1 MVVAVARDKGREA
14 AGGPRVAGVELAA
27 GLARVIV
34 ARAEGGRL
42 RVLGRGESALGP
54 DAITGGLV
62 VDRPAVTAALAA
74 AFAAA
79 ERGGSTDRAV
89 VAIDGDD
96 VRTYHV
102 ATPFEREASATPIVR
117 AEIDRALRE
126 ARDDAAKTAETAV
139 ADDPALR
146 GVATARLSDELAG
159 LLVDGRELDSVVGYH
174 GRSLEVHTDVA
185 VAPLVLSG
193 AALATI
199 SSSRRRATAVSGIY
213 ALARL
218 VAESGVADAGVV
230 RIGADTTAVAR
241 VRERR
246 VVGTRVFG
254 LGRDAFVSRE
264 ATREDD
270 ARVWAEC
277 VTLPL
282 AQQDT
287 LPPER
292 WLFVGVPESLLV
304 LANALSEIVGEIR
317 GAPARIGPLSSGA
330 VGRLFTDVPLLA
342 DDLVAAGAAALGA
355 QVYS

>member
-1 MVVAVARDKGREA
+1 MVVAVARDRARENS
-14 AGGPRVAGVELAA
+14 GGPRVAGVELAA
-27 GLARVIV
+27 GLARVVV

-79 ERGGSTDRAV
+79 ERGGSTERAV

-117 AEIDRALRE
+117 GEIDRALRE
-126 ARDDAAKTAETAV
+126 ARDDAAKTAEAAV

-218 VAESGVADAGVV
+218 VAASGVADAGVV

-264 ATREDD
+264 ASREDD

-282 AQQDT
+282 ALQDT

-304 LANALSEIVGEIR
+304 LPNALSGIVGEIR
-317 GAPARIGPLSSGA
+317 GAPARIGPLSSGV
-330 VGRLFTDVPLLA
+330 VGRLFTDVPLHA

>member
-1 MVVAVARDKGREA
+1 MARERVRET
-14 AGGPRVAGVELAA
+14 GGPRVAGVELAA
-27 GLARVIV
+27 GMVRVVV
-34 ARAEGGRL
+34 ARGEAGRL
-42 RVLGRGESALGP
+42 RVLGRGESALGR

-62 VDRPAVTAALAA
+62 VDRPAVAAALATA
-74 AFAAA
+74 LAAA
-79 ERGGSTDRAV
+79 ERGGATERAV

-102 ATPFEREASATPIVR
+102 ATPFERDASATPILR

-126 ARDDAAKTAETAV
+126 ARDDAAKIAETAV

-146 GVATARLSDELAG
+146 GVATARLSDDVAA
-159 LLVDGRELDSVVGYH
+159 LLVDGRELDSVIGYH

-193 AALATI
+193 AALAAI
-199 SSSRRRATAVSGIY
+199 GSSRRRATAVSGIY

-254 LGRDAFVSRE
+254 LGRDAFISRE
-264 ATREDD
+264 TSREED

-287 LPPER
+287 IPPER

-304 LANALSEIVGEIR
+304 LPNALAAIVEEVR
-317 GAPARIGPLSSGA
+317 GTPARIGPLSSGV
-330 VGRLFTDVPLLA
+330 VGRLFTDVPLHA
-342 DDLVAAGAAALGA
+342 DDLVAAGAAALAA